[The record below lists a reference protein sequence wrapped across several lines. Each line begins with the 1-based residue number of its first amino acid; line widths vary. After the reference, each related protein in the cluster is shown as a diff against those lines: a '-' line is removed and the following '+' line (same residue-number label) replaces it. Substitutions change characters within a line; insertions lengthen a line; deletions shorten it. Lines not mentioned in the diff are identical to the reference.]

1 MAHAAGMAMTPDL
14 IDEAARRFALLGDP
28 TRLRVLHAVMEAGE
42 LSVGAIGDAA
52 GTSRFNASAHLNKLA
67 DAGLVRRRRLGPTV
81 LYRVDDER
89 LPTNCEAMCTS
100 LQARAREL
108 LASG

>member
-1 MAHAAGMAMTPDL
+1 MTMTRDL
-14 IDEAARRFALLGDP
+14 IDQAARRFALLGDP

-81 LYRVDDER
+81 LYRLDDEQ
-89 LPTNCEAMCTS
+89 LPGICDAMCTS
-100 LQARAREL
+100 LRMRAREL
-108 LASG
+108 LASS